1 VQRNKNGVAV
11 SVRREED
18 YDPGGEEGPA
28 AAALRRRVPPGGR
41 VRAVPRGRGR
51 PDAAAHGVHAQQ
63 GRPRLPQGNIT
74 SSVLTS
80 SCSRSR
86 SLTGMHASSV
96 SLTTSVVFL
105 LWRWQGGWEDDED
118 VHEAACREALEE
130 AGVRGAINV
139 CNCSLSLSFSLSH
152 THIHTKPHSLQ
163 LHVAPEFVAIY

>member
-1 VQRNKNGVAV
+1 
-11 SVRREED
+11 
-18 YDPGGEEGPA
+18 
-28 AAALRRRVPPGGR
+28 
-41 VRAVPRGRGR
+41 
-51 PDAAAHGVHAQQ
+51 
-63 GRPRLPQGNIT
+63 
-74 SSVLTS
+74 
-80 SCSRSR
+80 
-86 SLTGMHASSV
+86 MHAISV